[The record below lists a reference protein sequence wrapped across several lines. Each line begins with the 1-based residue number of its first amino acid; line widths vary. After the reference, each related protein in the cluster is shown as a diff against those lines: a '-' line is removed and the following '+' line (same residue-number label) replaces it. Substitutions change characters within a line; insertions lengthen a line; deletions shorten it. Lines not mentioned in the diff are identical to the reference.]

1 MGPLSS
7 TSTTGSLLPVA
18 SGAYLRSSI
27 SSRLMKSVLRLVALV
42 TTVNS
47 PLTASRTLS
56 MAPLARLAWSLDEQV
71 RSLRCPHVRQVGMRN
86 ALRHVLVKQRRD
98 IAVRCLL
105 LEQLEPKPTFVDG
118 GHILPA

>member
-27 SSRLMKSVLRLVALV
+27 SSRLMKSVLRLVELV

-47 PLTASRTLS
+47 PLTASRTPS
-56 MAPLARLAWSLDEQV
+56 MARLRDWPGAWTR
-71 RSLRCPHVRQVGMRN
+71 RSAPRGAHTY
-86 ALRHVLVKQRRD
+86 AK
-98 IAVRCLL
+98 
-105 LEQLEPKPTFVDG
+105 
-118 GHILPA
+118 